1 MITTETG
8 SKSTEIRKQKYDDF
22 CGQKV
27 RKEIPEER
35 VRLYEGIF
43 ILLVTIGLII
53 VTKAL

>member
-1 MITTETG
+1 MITTGTG
-8 SKSTEIRKQKYDDF
+8 SRYTETQKQKYDDF

-35 VRLYEGIF
+35 VRLYEGI
-43 ILLVTIGLII
+43 LLVTIGLVI